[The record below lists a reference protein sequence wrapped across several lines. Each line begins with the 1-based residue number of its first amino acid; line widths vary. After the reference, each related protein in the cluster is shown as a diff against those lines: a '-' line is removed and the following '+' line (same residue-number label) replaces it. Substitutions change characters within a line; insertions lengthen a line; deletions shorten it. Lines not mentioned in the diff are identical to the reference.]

1 MFKVKPWSR
10 DFFPPPSLF
19 WGFWRF
25 YVAECFELS
34 SDSLAASEESAPT
47 RLISRG
53 RHLCYPPNFFCLA
66 PPPGSEATDH
76 FKEEKKGKGH
86 E

>member
-1 MFKVKPWSR
+1 MFKVKPVEQL
-10 DFFPPPSLF
+10 PLF
-19 WGFWRF
+19 LGGGGALGGF

-53 RHLCYPPNFFCLA
+53 RHLCPPHFLLPC